1 MELTSDLAF
10 RLAEIQEALLALPD
24 DAFAE
29 KYALLK
35 ERDELREQATDYAH
49 TLEAGKTDEDLLAEL
64 KALRA
69 QMKALAKQKINMV
82 SQAGDVGAGA
92 IYSGGGGIDINA
104 KMMEASGA
112 EQIRDR
118 IGRITG
124 ILTER
129 GIETD

>member
-1 MELTSDLAF
+1 MEPSNDLAI
-10 RLAEIQEALLALPD
+10 RLAEVQDALLALPD

-35 ERDELREQATDYAH
+35 ERDELRAQAAGYAEE
-49 TLEAGKTDEDLLAEL
+49 LEDGRSDEDLLAEL

-82 SQAGDVGAGA
+82 SQAGESGSGAV
-92 IYSGGGGIDINA
+92 YSGSGGLDINT
-104 KMMEASGA
+104 KMMQASGA
-112 EQIRDR
+112 DQIRER
-118 IGRITG
+118 IARITR

-129 GIETD
+129 GIESG